1 MITRRHAA
9 DDLIGR
15 IGFNTAS
22 LPDRT
27 LAEALEDGFDLGLRC
42 VELLAFAGYR
52 HTAGELAGRFF
63 DRLTGTEQ
71 DDLARQI
78 APFDHVAVHAPFW
91 DVAPFAP
98 NPTTR
103 SAAREQLLDTVRVAG
118 AIGAETVT
126 THVIPPVSRDLAA
139 FRADVIDFY
148 REVGDAAAAEV
159 TVTIETGYPAGIDEF
174 AVLIHDIDHPA
185 VGANVD
191 VGHLRGLLDDEQR
204 EPGAVGEAYNALL
217 MRHLGSLEGRI
228 YHMHLHDVQAEGL
241 RDHRECGTGIID
253 YAAIFRMLLEQGYEG
268 LMTFELE
275 EPQAVESLRRSYDVI
290 EHAIGEAGR

>member
-1 MITRRHAA
+1 MSALRHDA

-27 LAEALEDGFDLGLRC
+27 LTGALKDGLDLGLRC

-63 DRLTGTEQ
+63 DRLTGAEQ
-71 DDLARQI
+71 DDLARQV
-78 APFDHVAVHAPFW
+78 APFDPVAVHAPFW
-91 DVAPFAP
+91 DVAPFGP
-98 NPTTR
+98 NPSTR

-126 THVIPPVSRDLAA
+126 THVIPPVSRDLAD

-148 REVGDAAAAEV
+148 RKVGDAAAEV

-174 AVLIHDIDHPA
+174 AALLHDIDHPA

-191 VGHLRGLLDDEQR
+191 VGHLRGLLEDDQR
-204 EPGAVGEAYNALL
+204 EPGSIGEAYNALL

-275 EPQAVESLRRSYDVI
+275 EPQAEASLRRSYDVI
-290 EHAIGEAGR
+290 ERAVREAIR